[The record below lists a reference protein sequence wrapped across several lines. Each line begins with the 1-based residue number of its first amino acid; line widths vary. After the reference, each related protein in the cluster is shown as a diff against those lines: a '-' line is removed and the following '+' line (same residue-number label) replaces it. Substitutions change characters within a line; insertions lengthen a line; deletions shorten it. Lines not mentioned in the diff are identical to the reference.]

1 MANVLTISE
10 FFQQNDANLSGRK
23 IQLCGKI
30 VSEIQNNTFTFAD
43 SDTVI
48 DCKILGNHK
57 SSSILKKDRY
67 IKIVKPGLERSPQR
81 ILILAT
87 TIILPSK
94 KLDFIDDS
102 LFTMLS
108 EPFFEE
114 EEIEQINEAIPI
126 TDLSTAQNLSPRQV
140 IKKLLVK
147 IVKTGPVVAR
157 KTQRGNTLVHCTI
170 RDRSG
175 LGYLDLWDQHT
186 QNIDCGKI
194 FQIENCEVDTF
205 PPQGPPYYLVSGKST
220 KITDVTAEHEKEFE
234 DLYLGDFM
242 AKGKIEYIHSI
253 FPYFRLVYHLIYTLK
268 SLL

>member
-1 MANVLTISE
+1 MAPPMANVFTISE
-10 FFQQNDANLSGRK
+10 FFEQNDANLSGQK

-30 VSEIQNNTFTFAD
+30 VSEIQNDTFTFAD

-48 DCKILGNHK
+48 DCKILGRNHK
-57 SSSILKKDRY
+57 SSPILKKDRY

-94 KLDFIDDS
+94 KLDFVDDS
-102 LFTMLS
+102 LLTMLS

-114 EEIEQINEAIPI
+114 EIEQIDEAIPI
-126 TDLSTAQNLSPRQV
+126 TDISTAQKLSPKQV
-140 IKKLLVK
+140 VKKMLVK

-157 KTQRGNTLVHCTI
+157 KTQRGKALVHCTI

-175 LGYLDLWDQHT
+175 LGYLDLWDQFT
-186 QNIDCGKI
+186 QNIENGKI
-194 FQIENCEVDTF
+194 LQIENIEVDTF
-205 PPQGPPYYLVSGKST
+205 PPQGPPYYFVSAKNT
-220 KITDVTAEHEKEFE
+220 KITDVTAENKKEFE
-234 DLYLGDFM
+234 DLYLGDFL

-253 FPYFRLVYHLIYTLK
+253 FPYFRLVYYLI
-268 SLL
+268 